1 MKQNNI
7 LRENYTSNEQPY
19 QLKLP
24 IELSTIIPDNDSVR
38 LFRQI
43 ICQLDLKQLYA
54 TYARLHE
61 DQASPA
67 QMLSILLYAYH
78 EGIYSSRKI
87 ETACCRDINFM
98 YLLQGKPVPD
108 YSTIARFR
116 TLHFGPCAR
125 NLMAQFT
132 RFLQKNGEISGKEI
146 FIDGT
151 KIEANANK
159 YTFVWKKSTT
169 KNMRR
174 LMDKTAALVE
184 SLVNRYGLKPI
195 WHGLL
200 HRHHLKQ
207 IERKLCRIKRE
218 EGIQFVHGAGHRKTQ
233 LQRDLETLRAYRK
246 KLTEYIQKCHIC
258 GSRNSYSK
266 TDHDATF
273 MRMKEDYMRNGQLK
287 PCYNLQFGVDSGY
300 ISWLSITPN
309 PTDTRTLVPFLIS
322 MRRALKFQY
331 ETVVA
336 DSGYES
342 ERNYTYLEDHGIRA
356 MIKPSNYEIS
366 KSRKFQKDI
375 SRRENMD
382 YNYDGD
388 FYTCRGG
395 YRLYPFGMYRRKKK
409 DGYVQMVT
417 TYQCH
422 NCKGCP
428 WKADCIKGRNWKTPE
443 EERFKKLNVSRK
455 FERQRLKSLR
465 NITSEEGT
473 MLRMNRT
480 IQAEGAFATLK
491 EDRGFRKFLTRG
503 KENVYAESV
512 LMAISQNIDH
522 FHRRIQSGRLGEH
535 LYPLKTA

>member
-1 MKQNNI
+1 
-7 LRENYTSNEQPY
+7 
-19 QLKLP
+19 
-24 IELSTIIPDNDSVR
+24 
-38 LFRQI
+38 
-43 ICQLDLKQLYA
+43 
-54 TYARLHE
+54 
-61 DQASPA
+61 
-67 QMLSILLYAYH
+67 
-78 EGIYSSRKI
+78 
-87 ETACCRDINFM
+87 
-98 YLLQGKPVPD
+98 
-108 YSTIARFR
+108 
-116 TLHFGPCAR
+116 
-125 NLMAQFT
+125 
-132 RFLQKNGEISGKEI
+132 
-146 FIDGT
+146 
-151 KIEANANK
+151 
-159 YTFVWKKSTT
+159 
-169 KNMRR
+169 
-174 LMDKTAALVE
+174 
-184 SLVNRYGLKPI
+184 
-195 WHGLL
+195 
-200 HRHHLKQ
+200 
-207 IERKLCRIKRE
+207 
-218 EGIQFVHGAGHRKTQ
+218 
-233 LQRDLETLRAYRK
+233 
-246 KLTEYIQKCHIC
+246 
-258 GSRNSYSK
+258 
-266 TDHDATF
+266 
-273 MRMKEDYMRNGQLK
+273 
-287 PCYNLQFGVDSGY
+287 
-300 ISWLSITPN
+300 
-309 PTDTRTLVPFLIS
+309 
-322 MRRALKFQY
+322 LKFQY

-366 KSRKFQKDI
+366 KSRN
-375 SRRENMD
+375 SRRTSAGVKTWITTTMVISTHAGAD
-382 YNYDGD
+382 TG
-388 FYTCRGG
+388 FI
-395 YRLYPFGMYRRKKK
+395 RLVCTAERKK